1 MRRSPSSEDDE
12 LVARVGRGEPAAVQ
26 TLAARQLRVVGLRAP
41 VVAAARGLQ
50 GPREGG
56 ADHHGVGAEG
66 VLDDAAEQRIA
77 AAAEDV
83 ATALRD
89 GMNADVE
96 IDPLELFRHVYTEQ
110 TPQLAEQE
118 QFLAAEL
125 AREETGQ

>member
-1 MRRSPSSEDDE
+1 MSAY
-12 LVARVGRGEPAAVQ
+12 L
-26 TLAARQLRVVGLRAP
+26 
-41 VVAAARGLQ
+41 
-50 GPREGG
+50 
-56 ADHHGVGAEG
+56 GAEG
-66 VLDDAAEQRIA
+66 VLDEAAEQRIA